1 MSNMFPHHK
10 VGEQQNPE
18 TDMKT
23 KTSKTTKSK
32 KKVELT
38 DKLWDTLTKTQK
50 LKFQKMYKDAEQ
62 DTETFF
68 DDEWHE
74 GRGWGEMTALE
85 AVFGKHNLIKK
96 I

>member
-1 MSNMFPHHK
+1 MKCRTCSPINK
-10 VGEQQNPE
+10 VGEQQTQE
-18 TDMKT
+18 TNMKT
-23 KTSKTTKSK
+23 KTTKTK

-50 LKFQKMYKDAEQ
+50 QKFQKMYKDAEQ
-62 DTETFF
+62 DTKTFF

>member
-10 VGEQQNPE
+10 VGGQQNPD
-18 TDMKT
+18 TNMKT
-23 KTSKTTKSK
+23 KTTKTTKSK

-50 LKFQKMYKDAEQ
+50 LKFQKMYKDAEN
-62 DTETFF
+62 DIETFF